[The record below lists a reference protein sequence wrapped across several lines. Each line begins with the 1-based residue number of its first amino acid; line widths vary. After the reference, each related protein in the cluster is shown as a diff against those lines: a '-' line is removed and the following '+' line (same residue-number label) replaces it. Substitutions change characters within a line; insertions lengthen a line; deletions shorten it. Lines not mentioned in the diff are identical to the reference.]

1 MQNTPSAETI
11 ASESAGPPVARMN
24 LPAKIIGNSSLP
36 PLAETP
42 VNQPT
47 PEKSAFDE
55 SLWPAWSSEVSF
67 TGNSATAAGV
77 LVVRVPLT
85 ISSDRQLAL
94 RELLSTAELARAD
107 RYRFPEVG
115 RRFIACR
122 AALKTLLTLHA
133 GGSGSTANVRGVEL
147 VSTASGKPTWPGI
160 PGDFSVSHSG
170 EMALIAI
177 GSHALSRD
185 PQSPAAG
192 RLGIDLEHAG
202 RRTDCLRLARR
213 YFAPGEVAAL
223 EAQPVEAIQRA
234 FFRCWTRKEA
244 YVKAIGVG
252 LAYSLE
258 AFEVP
263 LGPLTPH
270 CRRPALTAHAADP
283 LELTRWQLLD
293 TTPDTPYEAALF
305 VESQAPPEIA
315 RATWDWERMA

>member
-1 MQNTPSAETI
+1 MQNTPSPETI
-11 ASESAGPPVARMN
+11 ASDSPQPPVARKN
-24 LPAKIIGNSSLP
+24 IPAKIIGNSSLP
-36 PLAETP
+36 PQAETR
-42 VNQPT
+42 VNQPA
-47 PEKSAFDE
+47 PEQSTFDE
-55 SLWPAWSSEVSF
+55 TLWPAWSPEVSF
-67 TGNSATAAGV
+67 TGNSANAAV

-85 ISSDRQLAL
+85 ISSDRQVAL

-133 GGSGSTANVRGVEL
+133 GGSGSTAEVRGVEL

-177 GSHALSRD
+177 GSRIASRD
-185 PQSPAAG
+185 PQSLATG
-192 RLGIDLEHAG
+192 RLGIDLEHAS

-213 YFAPGEVAAL
+213 YFAPAEVAAL
-223 EAQPVEAIQRA
+223 EAQPTEAIQRA

-293 TTPDTPYEAALF
+293 TTPAPPYEAALF
-305 VESQAPPEIA
+305 VESQAPPDIT